1 MPADAGLTGTD
12 LQAVVTFAGDDN
24 EPVVAKIGLSVV
36 SEENARKNL
45 ETEVKGFDF
54 DAVRTA
60 ARSAWEQAL
69 SAITVEG
76 GNTDDCGIFIQL
88 CIMRWWCRMW

>member
-36 SEENARKNL
+36 SEENARKN
-45 ETEVKGFDF
+45 TGN
-54 DAVRTA
+54 RG
-60 ARSAWEQAL
+60 
-69 SAITVEG
+69 EG
-76 GNTDDCGIFIQL
+76 V
-88 CIMRWWCRMW
+88 